1 MQIRFCVASDL
12 GIVVSHNGVHAARE
26 KGKFTGWRGIPK
38 GFPQASNLLAFG
50 GLRVYVPNTRAFPLF
65 YANFLT
71 SRIFSSIFHSIS
83 VAEL

>member
-12 GIVVSHNGVHAARE
+12 GIVVSHNGVHAI
-26 KGKFTGWRGIPK
+26 TGWRGIPK

-71 SRIFSSIFHSIS
+71 SRIFSTIFHSIS